1 MKKSKLVIEYEFDF
15 DVLGITSTLKGY
27 RLAWEINQR
36 LGIHLVKQPDLMV
49 GVKKDI
55 ETGFMYYAF
64 ETQLNRLKLLKN
76 QTSEVEKGKYFLIP
90 EFPRFDFIILARLNE
105 LTLAEPLAECIK
117 KIPSIEL
124 VVPLRMDTLR
134 SKSNFVF

>member
-1 MKKSKLVIEYEFDF
+1 MKKTKLVVEYEFDF

-36 LGIHLVKQPDLMV
+36 LGIHLVKLPDLMV
-49 GVKKDI
+49 GVKKDV
-55 ETGFMYYAF
+55 EAGFMYYAF

-76 QTSEVEKGKYFLIP
+76 QASEIDKGKYYLIP

-105 LTLAEPLAECIK
+105 LALAEPLAECIK

-124 VVPLRMDTLR
+124 VAPLSLDTLR

>member
-105 LTLAEPLAECIK
+105 LALAEPLAECIK

>member
-1 MKKSKLVIEYEFDF
+1 MKKSKLVIDYEFDF

-36 LGIHLVKQPDLMV
+36 LGIHLIKQPDMVV
-49 GVKKDI
+49 GVKKNI
-55 ETGFMYYAF
+55 ERGFMYYSY

-76 QTSEVEKGKYFLIP
+76 TSSDSDAGKYYLIP

-105 LTLAEPLAECIK
+105 LHMTESLAESLK

-124 VVPLRMDTLR
+124 VAPLNLDTLK